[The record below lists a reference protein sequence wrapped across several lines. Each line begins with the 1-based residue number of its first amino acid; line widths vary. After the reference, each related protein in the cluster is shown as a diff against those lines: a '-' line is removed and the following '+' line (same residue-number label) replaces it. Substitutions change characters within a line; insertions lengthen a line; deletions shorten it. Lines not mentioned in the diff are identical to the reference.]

1 MSDLDIGPYLA
12 LGQGLARA
20 AITTSG
26 TTVRFEDRATTT
38 DLETLTETVTATPVG
53 TSVPGIVAP
62 VGGATAELV
71 PGVEL
76 RTSDWK
82 VVLTPDVT
90 PPAPGVWVV
99 VEMSRDPN
107 LTSTAAKVLGH
118 TVSSAGAV
126 LTVYARPRAAG

>member
-20 AITTSG
+20 AISTSG
-26 TTVRFEDRATTT
+26 TTVRFEDRVSTT
-38 DLETLTETVTATPVG
+38 DAATLVETVTATPVG
-53 TSVPGIVAP
+53 APVPGIVVP
-62 VGGATAELV
+62 VGGGTAELV

-99 VEMSRDPN
+99 VEKSKDPN
-107 LTSTAAKVLGH
+107 LTGTAAKVLGH

-126 LTVYARPRAAG
+126 LIVYARPKAAG